1 MTVRRIWHGRRG
13 FTLVELII
21 VITAV
26 AVLTGIIGV
35 SVDEVIRDTR
45 LSNAATR
52 ALADV
57 RYAQELAM
65 AHRRE
70 VDVYVNTGADLYEL
84 KWHDTGTY
92 VSSPIDD
99 EDMIVRF
106 NQGEYVDVGIALSG
120 LGGRLSFTSDGEP
133 LINGSPFE
141 NEVSVMFLNSE
152 VHVVIYPS
160 GYSCLEEAVG
170 GGGCI

>member
-1 MTVRRIWHGRRG
+1 MRG

-26 AVLTGIIGV
+26 AVLTGIRGV

-106 NQGEYVDVGIALSG
+106 NQGEYVDVGIVLSG

>member
-1 MTVRRIWHGRRG
+1 
-13 FTLVELII
+13 
-21 VITAV
+21 
-26 AVLTGIIGV
+26 
-35 SVDEVIRDTR
+35 
-45 LSNAATR
+45 
-52 ALADV
+52 
-57 RYAQELAM
+57 M